1 MADFAAVGP
10 WRTASGC
17 AAEIRARAAPAGS
30 RMSCAWRRACAFAQ
44 RIELVSTR
52 RDCVEASKY
61 ALYLYIRLKAS
72 SSKQTCFSNSSTRPV
87 SASTRRWSFFSLS
100 FLRALYFLSWGLL
113 INHFAILV
121 GVGAVDGGAKT
132 HALLDTLYY

>member
-1 MADFAAVGP
+1 M
-10 WRTASGC
+10 ASGL
-17 AAEIRARAAPAGS
+17 RVARNEL
-30 RMSCAWRRACAFAQ
+30 
-44 RIELVSTR
+44 ELVSIRSSRTAIEIR
-52 RDCVEASKY
+52 
-61 ALYLYIRLKAS
+61 YIRLKAS